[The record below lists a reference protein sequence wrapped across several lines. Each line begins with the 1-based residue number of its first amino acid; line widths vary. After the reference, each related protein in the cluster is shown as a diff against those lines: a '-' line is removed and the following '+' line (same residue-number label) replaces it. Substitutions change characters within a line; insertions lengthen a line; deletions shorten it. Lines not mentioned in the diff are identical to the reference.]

1 MAEKDETISSL
12 NKATIL
18 FVDVQNSH
26 VAEFGH
32 NAKKF
37 FISSARSANEIV
49 KQASPDFV
57 IFDKIIPQEIDEIR
71 GNENLVMV
79 PIVVIADSFEGNKDF
94 ESITAVPRLII
105 CNTCAIRLR
114 IFEKRLELL
123 FEKKN
128 TILPA
133 RTGMIVKYTILFINN
148 SIGKQITRGHLADK
162 AGVTEDYLTRIFHEE
177 MGMPLWDYLNSFR
190 MFYAIRQ
197 LLQTD
202 DSVREIAD
210 KAGFPDAAYFSRV
223 FHKQFGIAPGR
234 VRKTGLPSRQ

>member
-1 MAEKDETISSL
+1 MAENEETTSSL

-18 FVDVQNSH
+18 FVDVQNPH
-26 VAEFGH
+26 VEEVGH

-37 FISSARSANEIV
+37 FITSTKNVNEIV
-49 KQASPDFV
+49 KQATPDLI
-57 IFDKIIPQEIDEIR
+57 IFDKINPPEIEAIR
-71 GNENLVMV
+71 ENENLVMV
-79 PIVVIADSFEGNKDF
+79 PIIVIADSFEGNKELEF
-94 ESITAVPRLII
+94 ITAVPRLII
-105 CNTCAIRLR
+105 CNTCAIRLSV
-114 IFEKRLELL
+114 FEKRLELL

-148 SIGKQITRGHLADK
+148 SIGKQITRGHLAEK

-177 MGMPLWDYLNSFR
+177 MGMSLWDYLNSYR

-223 FHKQFGIAPGR
+223 FHKQFGVAPGQ
-234 VRKTGLPSRQ
+234 VRKTGLPTRQ